1 MTLSNNK
8 IVEEKLLQVKR
19 SSPRSYSPEER
30 STEFRIA
37 SAVFAENLSMQR
49 KLRGWT
55 QKKVAEESGLP
66 QSVISNFES
75 GWANPTLENLV
86 ILSKAFKLPPKTWFE
101 KIC

>member
-1 MTLSNNK
+1 MTLSK
-8 IVEEKLLQVKR
+8 KEKR
-19 SSPRSYSPEER
+19 ISPRSYLTEKR
-30 STEFRIA
+30 SKEFRIA

-55 QKKVAEESGLP
+55 QKKVSEESGLP

-86 ILSKAFKLPPKTWFE
+86 MLAQAFKLPLKIWFE
-101 KIC
+101 KIH